1 MIVMTEAIMIVTCS
15 GGSFFDR
22 DHYVDVH
29 LPLALDC
36 WGRYGLESASAFFP
50 RDADAAAV
58 SVGIYRFRDEASI
71 HAALGSPELE
81 TVMADVPRFT
91 DADVSR
97 IIGFP
102 A

>member
-1 MIVMTEAIMIVTCS
+1 MAVMTNAIMIATCS

-22 DHYVDVH
+22 DYYVDVH
-29 LPLALDC
+29 LPLALEC
-36 WGRYGLESASAFFP
+36 WRQYGLESASAFFP
-50 RDADAAAV
+50 RDTDAPDV
-58 SVGIYRFRDEASI
+58 SIGIYTFRNKAAI
-71 HAALGSPELE
+71 HAALASCETE

-91 DADVSR
+91 DANVSR

>member
-1 MIVMTEAIMIVTCS
+1 MANAIMIATCS

-22 DHYVDVH
+22 DYYVDVH
-29 LPLALDC
+29 LPLALEC
-36 WGRYGLESASAFFP
+36 WRQYGLESASAFFP
-50 RDADAAAV
+50 RDADTSDV
-58 SVGIYRFRDEASI
+58 SIGIYKFRDENAI
-71 HAALGSPELE
+71 HAALASHETE

-97 IIGFP
+97 ILGFH